1 MYAMKKL
8 QLKFFSMW
16 NYSDSNLK
24 GFWVKIISNVKETKL
39 QFYGPTELN
48 KDAILKNV
56 LST

>member
-1 MYAMKKL
+1 MKKL